1 MLYENN
7 QIPELHY
14 MKHRHDN
21 DNDFVNYQDNILD
34 KSLSPYLYN
43 NDIMN
48 SFLKRLQP
56 LVSILFD
63 QHNIVKN
70 FKNFLVDK
78 YYFKNK
84 N

>member
-1 MLYENN
+1 MLYEDI
-7 QIPELHY
+7 QIPELYY

-21 DNDFVNYQDNILD
+21 DNDYVDYEKKLLDNT
-34 KSLSPYLYN
+34 LSPYLYN

-48 SFLKRLQP
+48 SFLKRLQR
-56 LVSILFD
+56 LTSILFD
-63 QHNIVKN
+63 QFNIVKN
-70 FKNFLVDK
+70 FKNYNVHK